1 MTPLEIFQSIAI
13 NFFTGCAQ
21 QIASQLDAKAA
32 ATAVDSEKWHRRSK
46 ALHTR
51 IIESFSTAAR
61 QLVSVPRK
69 LEPDRFAAKLTERD
83 PMIDTP
89 VAVRGLAVAMIE
101 AFNAVIA
108 SDIELATLLGL
119 RRSEALM
126 RDVRNV
132 SGEVAEVKRGVLD
145 LQVRTATNEQIV
157 DVTREIR
164 AVGAAVAEGFH
175 RLGAG
180 PLPLES
186 PVAER
191 LAESTKRRFEKALNE
206 LKTGSVAVAA
216 REFRDL
222 LSDLIGD
229 GPEEKNLLFR
239 TTANLGIALYY
250 LGETRAAEE
259 QFDRALE
266 LDPNSIRAK
275 ANKVLVCLSRGDYTA
290 AAQFL
295 ADALKSDPMDLD
307 LIKFKAQ
314 LLADQGD
321 IPAAVQFLEQHQIDH
336 EDYFVSLAIYYNQA
350 GEHSEAAE
358 AAHKAIELNSNSEGG
373 MAVLADALAM
383 PIVFRKAEEKLPMF
397 ALSSTESEALRRAV
411 ELDERALAILRRSE
425 RKVAIAQLLVNFS
438 AYCTA
443 VGDFTRGASAAR
455 EAALMLP
462 GHAAPLTNLYM
473 AQMHLEE
480 FSEAAK
486 TARALAEIEPPEIA
500 TMREMDALMA
510 QQEFPAVIKLYT
522 TRISAIP
529 RLQDEPHAV
538 SLYAAALFRSFETDA
553 AIDQLHNASRRFPN
567 HPLLLL
573 EQAHMREDL
582 QELDR
587 AEGLYTSAAKHAVGA
602 YRFHAKQQLGLFYYR
617 RENWAEAEKH
627 LLGG

>member
-61 QLVSVPRK
+61 QLVSVPRNLEALRTILGDQVLVADLAASLIAGE

-266 LDPNSIRAK
+266 LDPNSNRAK

-290 AAQFL
+290 AAQF
-295 ADALKSDPMDLD
+295 
-307 LIKFKAQ
+307 
-314 LLADQGD
+314 
-321 IPAAVQFLEQHQIDH
+321 
-336 EDYFVSLAIYYNQA
+336 
-350 GEHSEAAE
+350 
-358 AAHKAIELNSNSEGG
+358 
-373 MAVLADALAM
+373 LADALAM

-538 SLYAAALFRSFETDA
+538 SLYAAALYRSFETDA

-627 LLGG
+627 LLGGVPDPLSSPLIVRYLICLYQLERFPRCLELAQSLIEAGAFEE